1 MNNNGKRR
9 TSLRLQS
16 KIAKSTNHHHTSTT
30 KTSSSTSTI
39 TNKSEDTNENVIN
52 KVNQDNIQF
61 QMILRSNLL
70 INNSSQEIN
79 KNKIF
84 KIGKLSDKKLKL
96 KAKKSVKNTINTDK
110 KRRKIVKKKK
120 EKKSEAKKWPR
131 ISCRRTLVTTTT
143 SPQEETN
150 SEDITEEARPT
161 TSSSAIEVNTEI
173 INAQAIPTL
182 PIIDQSLTTNELKFQ
197 LKKAT
202 VKFNKACRQLTLL
215 DQHMSD
221 LQNSYSNAVENDRKT
236 FKIVFRM
243 QLATLEGT
251 HNAYIE
257 YIERQVEKIRKL
269 KQLLFTDNINQ
280 HLNNQTL

>member
-1 MNNNGKRR
+1 
-9 TSLRLQS
+9 
-16 KIAKSTNHHHTSTT
+16 
-30 KTSSSTSTI
+30 
-39 TNKSEDTNENVIN
+39 
-52 KVNQDNIQF
+52 
-61 QMILRSNLL
+61 
-70 INNSSQEIN
+70 
-79 KNKIF
+79 
-84 KIGKLSDKKLKL
+84 
-96 KAKKSVKNTINTDK
+96 
-110 KRRKIVKKKK
+110 
-120 EKKSEAKKWPR
+120 
-131 ISCRRTLVTTTT
+131 VTTTT

-257 YIERQVEKIRKL
+257 YIERQVEKIKKL

>member
-257 YIERQVEKIRKL
+257 YIPVNKAY
-269 KQLLFTDNINQ
+269 NSNA
-280 HLNNQTL
+280 N

>member
-16 KIAKSTNHHHTSTT
+16 KIAKSTNHHHTSST

-39 TNKSEDTNENVIN
+39 ISKSEDTNENAIN
-52 KVNQDNIQF
+52 KANQDNIQF
-61 QMILRSNLL
+61 AMILRSNLL

-84 KIGKLSDKKLKL
+84 KIGKISDKKLKL
-96 KAKKSVKNTINTDK
+96 KAKKSVKNTINTNK
-110 KRRKIVKKKK
+110 KRRKIVKKQK

-131 ISCRRTLVTTTT
+131 ISCRRTLATTAT
-143 SPQEETN
+143 SSQEATN

-182 PIIDQSLTTNELKFQ
+182 PIIDQSLTMNELKFQ

-257 YIERQVEKIRKL
+257 YIERQVEKIKKL